1 MPIRVLLVDGHALLR
16 DALLTFLDAE
26 DGIEVVGQAADGNE
40 ALAEAARV
48 APDVVLMEAS
58 LPALDGIAATRAMA
72 QAAPQAKVL
81 LLAAQAA
88 PDRVAQALQAGARGY
103 LSKHSRAAELARA
116 VRAVAA
122 GERYLGSGV
131 AEPPAQ
137 AAGGPLG
144 LLTDTERRILKL
156 TAEGKSNVEM
166 AQMLSLSHRTV
177 ETYRLIMMR
186 KLGIR
191 GLPALVK
198 LAIRQGLATLD

>member
-1 MPIRVLLVDGHALLR
+1 MRIRILLVDEHALLR
-16 DALLTFLDAE
+16 DALLALLAGE

-40 ALAEAARV
+40 AIAEAKRLE
-48 APDVVLMEAS
+48 PDVVLMEAM
-58 LPALDGIAATRAMA
+58 LPGLDGIAATRAIA
-72 QAAPQAKVL
+72 QAAPRAKVL
-81 LLAAQAA
+81 ILSAQLA
-88 PDRVAQALQAGARGY
+88 PDTVARALQAGALGY
-103 LSKHSRAAELARA
+103 LSKRSRGAELAKA
-116 VRAVAA
+116 LRAVAA
-122 GERYLGSGV
+122 GERYLGSGISR
-131 AEPPAQ
+131 PA
-137 AAGGPLG
+137 APGGGPLG
-144 LLTDTERRILKL
+144 LLTETERTILKL

>member
-1 MPIRVLLVDGHALLR
+1 MPIRVLLVDEHALLR
-16 DALLTFLDAE
+16 DALLILLGSE

-40 ALAEAARV
+40 AIAEAKRL
-48 APDVVLMEAS
+48 APDVVLMEVI
-58 LPALDGIAATRAMA
+58 LPRLDGIAATRALA

-81 LLAAQAA
+81 ILSARLS
-88 PDRVAQALQAGARGY
+88 PDTVTQALQAGALGY
-103 LSKHSRAAELARA
+103 VSKRSRAAELAKALRA
-116 VRAVAA
+116 VGA
-122 GERYLGSGV
+122 GERYLGSGISQSPV
-131 AEPPAQ
+131 Q
-137 AAGGPLG
+137 GGSPLG
-144 LLTDTERRILKL
+144 LLTDTERTILKL